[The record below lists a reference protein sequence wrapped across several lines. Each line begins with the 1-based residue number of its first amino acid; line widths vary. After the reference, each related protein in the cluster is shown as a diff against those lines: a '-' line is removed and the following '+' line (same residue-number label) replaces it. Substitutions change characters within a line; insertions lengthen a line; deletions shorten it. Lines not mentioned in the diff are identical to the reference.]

1 MTEKPK
7 HGGKRKGAG
16 RPVEEIKRVMIAVRL
31 PPDLVEK
38 LRKVEDQTALIESLL
53 RDYFEGPA

>member
-1 MTEKPK
+1 MEKSK

-16 RPVEEIKRVMIAVRL
+16 RRLDPDKRIMVAVRL

-53 RDYFEGPA
+53 LEYFEGPE

>member
-1 MTEKPK
+1 MEKSK

-16 RPVEEIKRVMIAVRL
+16 RHLDPDKRVMVAVRL
-31 PPDLVEK
+31 PPDLVER
-38 LRKVEDQTALIESLL
+38 LRKVEDQTKLIESLL